1 MHLIQSKDSLTNY
14 PSPSSM
20 DSTTENYW
28 RIFDVNLAWIRQSD
42 TKAYTIF
49 MIYGLSISVALS
61 NAQSVAGLVKESN
74 LVLLLSIVY
83 LLASMIAMIFGF
95 RCLQPSLKLKYP
107 PSIIFFGSIAR
118 TYTSPE
124 DYYEA
129 SLKVIN
135 DDEARKRELSNQIFI
150 NSVIAKGKFDDITKS
165 ITAFLVS
172 LMTLV
177 LIVMNYFI

>member
-1 MHLIQSKDSLTNY
+1 MQLIQSKDLLTNY

-49 MIYGLSISVALS
+49 MIYGLSISVALA
-61 NAQSVAGLVKESN
+61 NAQSVASLVKDSN
-74 LVLLLSIVY
+74 IVLLLSMVY
-83 LLASMIAMIFGF
+83 LVASMVALVFGF

-107 PSIIFFGSIAR
+107 PSVIFFGSIAR
-118 TYTSPE
+118 TYNSPE
-124 DYYEA
+124 DYYTA
-129 SLKVIN
+129 SLKIIN
-135 DDEARKRELSNQIFI
+135 DEEARHRELSNQIYI
-150 NSVIAKGKFDDITKS
+150 NAVIAKGKFDDITKS
-165 ITAFLVS
+165 ISAFLVS